1 MGLSNYQL
9 VLLDNLIYL
18 DEVTRGYEDD
28 TIGKVVDRLLYAG
41 GNPDNGIGTGTIL
54 TDCHGAYQP
63 DNPEAQN
70 CMMSLDE
77 WLQVLKAIEA
87 DETLCSL
94 TIHKVEDHR
103 EGATDGFR
111 AMALTGDNVDE
122 NIIIFKGTSSAEE
135 WMEDGEGGYSITTA
149 GQQLAVDF
157 VNGID
162 IVNNK
167 SFVVSGH
174 SKGGNMA
181 QYAALFATN
190 PPIDRC
196 LSFDGQ
202 GFSNEL
208 CNTPEY
214 KEAIARRGQN
224 LYLIASSGDYVN
236 VLFNSPIPDNHKM
249 YLAAN
254 NGVLDY
260 VYFHKPN
267 TIFKIQDNIVTGL
280 NDMATMNVVSVFVQD
295 FVAYILET
303 EEDVEKKKIVFDG
316 LMGILAATAESQD
329 DLELGIEGISTEMVL
344 ALWAMPVIA
353 VYSGTLSA
361 FGMDEKNFSS
371 LTFKNYTEILDDVTA
386 KVYKGVIYK
395 AISEGALDLML
406 GYLRDY
412 VLESTSNL
420 YSALALIDCVVSGG
434 VFENLGDAGRLILDT
449 YVKWPINLFD
459 GKTGYSIEKYCNDVF
474 NSFAV
479 TSKLGEGTK
488 GNVYIEQHED
498 GGMLYIGNGDSEN
511 SINGTMGN
519 DILYG
524 GNGSDSINGGAGNDV
539 LWGGRGDDIL
549 NGGSGSDRYIFGL
562 YDGNDIIK
570 NNNIGNY
577 KDYIVFDEDVTISD
591 VSFEVQG
598 LDLMIYVGELSH
610 ITVENFFAVN
620 GNGKFTN
627 AINTIQFM
635 NGGELEFAEIC
646 RLAGYEG
653 TGKDDKNNSL
663 SEEEQEAL
671 EEERRQLKKW
681 YEEYYKQK
689 NSSENTGGT
698 GSSSGSSGNSG
709 GAEAG
714 GGSGG
719 SSSANEGDNSQNS
732 AQRAK
737 EEIFGRNP
745 GAYQQSMNTRQI
757 DPIIV
762 DLNGDGI
769 FTTSLEDGVY
779 FDLNKD
785 GFAERTAW
793 ITTQDALLVRDVNGN
808 GKIDDGGELFGDRTV
823 LPDGSTA
830 ASGFQALAGLD
841 DNEDGI
847 LDSQDKG
854 FQELKVWMDTNH
866 NGISEEKEL
875 YSLEHFGI
883 SSIDLN
889 YSQVN
894 RVDEN
899 GNWMKAGSNLFGQNA
914 NYNVGEY
921 DFNIDFSDTKYQ
933 GEEIDTSILEKY
945 LPEIKGCGTLLD
957 LSKAMAINDELKIMV
972 TLYIREKDYHV
983 KKNILR
989 NVLFLWADV
998 ASIEADSRG
1007 NAIDARRLGV
1017 LEKAYGQP
1025 YIGVSGANPNSAAA
1039 AILNKLYLEFE
1050 QEIEECLL
1058 SQSVYKEAL
1067 EHIKVYRN
1075 VDTQSC
1081 YCDFADAVRTLVK
1094 GQSVCYVPMFV
1105 DYILEN
1111 TNLGTM
1117 FDKQYVYEQLKSEN
1131 EVWAETLNVQNIIY
1145 QSNNGN
1151 VTGSSGND
1159 ILLSGTEDEVLQ
1171 GKKGNDIY
1179 IFNVGG
1185 GQDTIVES
1193 GGVDT
1198 ILYGEGIREEDIRVS
1213 RDGRNLYLT
1222 NHKSGDKVTI
1232 KDFFWNTDYQVEKV
1246 EFADGG
1252 TWSLEDLK
1260 DKARYYYGGEEN
1272 DNISAANSNTGA
1284 PILEDDYLYGGAGN
1298 DTLYGQNGNDEL
1310 YGEEGDDTLYGGN
1323 GNDVLSGGIGNDT
1336 LNGQNGDDTYVF
1348 HLGDGEDTI
1357 MENSG
1362 TDTIR
1367 FGEGIR
1373 EEDILVARENNHLSL
1388 TNIKSGDRIVVEEFF
1403 YNAGRQIEKVEFA
1416 DGSSWDIEVLKDK
1429 ARYYY
1434 GGSGDDRITG
1444 YNSNSK
1450 APTFEDDYLYGG
1462 AGNDTLNGQNG
1473 DDELYG
1479 EEGDDILYGGNGND
1493 VLSGGKGNDTLNGQN
1508 GDDTYVFHLG
1518 DGQDTIVENSG
1529 TDTIR
1534 FGEGIRE
1541 EDILVARENNHLS
1554 LTNIKSGDRI
1564 VVEEFF
1570 YNAGR
1575 QIEKVEF
1582 ADGNTWS
1589 LDDLKDK
1596 ARYYYGGS
1604 GDDRLTGYNSSSNA
1618 PTFEDDYLYGGAGN
1632 DTLYGQNGNDE
1643 LYGEEGDD
1651 TLYGGNGN
1659 DVLSG
1664 GKGNDTLNGQNG
1676 DDTYV
1681 FHLGDGQDTIVENS
1695 GTDTIRF
1702 GEGIREED
1710 IIVARENNHLSLTNI
1725 KSGDRIVVEE
1735 FFYNAGRQIEKV
1747 EFADGSSWDMEVL
1760 KDKARYYY
1768 GGSGDDRLTG
1778 YNSNSKAPTFEDDYL
1793 YGGAGNDTLYGQ
1805 NGNDE
1810 LYGEEGADTLYGG
1823 NGNDLLSGGAGEDYL
1838 YGQNGDDTYIFNL
1851 GDGADIIND
1860 NNGYD
1865 RVIFGEGIGSSDV
1878 TFLKERNNLVV
1889 SVRPGDSITILDYF
1903 SNDNYKIESF
1913 QTFDGS
1919 ELDVIIMEPVMM
1931 ALGSAQSCNS
1941 SGVNTGLN
1949 VMIQAM
1955 ASFED
1960 TTGMM
1965 WEDAVEQK
1973 NEQTNDSLN
1982 QWWTKEAI

>member
-9 VLLDNLIYL
+9 ILLDNLIYL
-18 DEVTRGYEDD
+18 DEVTRMWKEEA
-28 TIGKVVDRLLYAG
+28 TIGEVVNNLLYKD
-41 GNPDNGIGTGTIL
+41 GNSDNGIGTGTIL
-54 TDCHGAYQP
+54 TDCHGTYQP

-635 NGGELEFAEIC
+635 NGGELDFAEIC

-745 GAYQQSMNTRQI
+745 GAYQESMNTRQI

-866 NGISEEKEL
+866 NGISEEEEL

-914 NYNVGEY
+914 NYNIGEY

-1039 AILNKLYLEFE
+1039 TILNKLYLEFE

-1075 VDTQSC
+1075 IDTQSC

-1105 DYILEN
+1105 DYILKN
-1111 TNLGTM
+1111 TNLGNI
-1117 FDKQYVYEQLKSEN
+1117 FDKQYIYEQLKSEN

-1232 KDFFWNTDYQVEKV
+1232 RDFFWNTDYQVEKV
-1246 EFADGG
+1246 EFADGS

-1260 DKARYYYGGEEN
+1260 DKARCYYGGEEN
-1272 DNISAANSNTGA
+1272 DNISAVNSNTGA

-1298 DTLYGQNGNDEL
+1298 DTLSGQNGDDEL
-1310 YGEEGDDTLYGGN
+1310 YGEEGDDILYGGN
-1323 GNDVLSGGIGNDT
+1323 GNDLLSGGAGEDY
-1336 LNGQNGDDTYVF
+1336 LYGQNGDDTYVF
-1348 HLGDGEDTI
+1348 HLGDGQDTI
-1357 MENSG
+1357 VENRG

-1373 EEDILVARENNHLSL
+1373 EEDIRVSRDGRNLYL
-1388 TNIKSGDRIVVEEFF
+1388 TNHKSGDKVTIRDFF
-1403 YNAGRQIEKVEFA
+1403 WNTDYQVEKVEFA
-1416 DGSSWDIEVLKDK
+1416 DGSTWSLEDLKDK
-1429 ARYYY
+1429 ARCYY
-1434 GGSGDDRITG
+1434 GGEENDNISAV
-1444 YNSNSK
+1444 NSNTG
-1450 APTFEDDYLYGG
+1450 APILEDDYLYGG

-1493 VLSGGKGNDTLNGQN
+1493 LLSGGTGNDTLNGGTGDDTYIFNFGDGQDTIVENRGTDIIRFGEGICEEDIRVSRDGRNLYLTNQESGDKVTIRDFFWNTDYQVEKVEFADGSTWSLEDLKDKARCYYGGEENDNISAVNSNTGAPILEDDYLYGGAGNDTLNGQN
-1508 GDDTYVFHLG
+1508 GDDELYGEEGDDILYGGNGNDLLSGGTGNDTLNGGTGDDTYIFNFG
-1518 DGQDTIVENSG
+1518 DGQDIIVEGRG

-1541 EDILVARENNHLS
+1541 EDIRVSRDGRNLY
-1554 LTNIKSGDRI
+1554 LTNQESGDKVTIRD
-1564 VVEEFF
+1564 FF
-1570 YNAGR
+1570 WNTDY
-1575 QIEKVEF
+1575 QVEKVEF
-1582 ADGNTWS
+1582 ADGGTWS
-1589 LDDLKDK
+1589 LEDLKDK
-1596 ARYYYGGS
+1596 ARYYYGGEES
-1604 GDDRLTGYNSSSNA
+1604 DNISAANSNTGA
-1618 PTFEDDYLYGGAGN
+1618 PILEDDYLYGGAGD
-1632 DTLYGQNGNDE
+1632 DTLYGNNGDDE
-1643 LYGEEGDD
+1643 LYGEEG
-1651 TLYGGNGN
+1651 N
-1659 DVLSG
+1659 D
-1664 GKGNDTLNGQNG
+1664 
-1676 DDTYV
+1676 
-1681 FHLGDGQDTIVENS
+1681 F
-1695 GTDTIRF
+1695 
-1702 GEGIREED
+1702 
-1710 IIVARENNHLSLTNI
+1710 
-1725 KSGDRIVVEE
+1725 
-1735 FFYNAGRQIEKV
+1735 
-1747 EFADGSSWDMEVL
+1747 
-1760 KDKARYYY
+1760 
-1768 GGSGDDRLTG
+1768 
-1778 YNSNSKAPTFEDDYL
+1778 
-1793 YGGAGNDTLYGQ
+1793 
-1805 NGNDE
+1805 
-1810 LYGEEGADTLYGG
+1810 LYGG
-1823 NGNDLLSGGAGEDYL
+1823 NGNDLLNGGKGKDTL
-1838 YGQNGDDTYIFNL
+1838 RGQNGDDTYIFNL
-1851 GDGADIIND
+1851 GDGQDTIMESSGD
-1860 NNGYD
+1860 D
-1865 RVIFGEGIGSSDV
+1865 RIIFGEGIEYSN
-1878 TFLKERNNLVV
+1878 LKFAKQGNNLNIFLT
-1889 SVRPGDSITILDYF
+1889 GGDDSITVLDYF
-1903 SNDNYKIESF
+1903 RNDNYKVESF
-1913 QTFDGS
+1913 HTSDGRV
-1919 ELDVIIMEPVMM
+1919 LDYTKI
-1931 ALGSAQSCNS
+1931 
-1941 SGVNTGLN
+1941 N

-1960 TTGMM
+1960 TTGMT
-1965 WEDAVEQK
+1965 WEDAVGQK
-1973 NEQTNDSLN
+1973 NEQANDLLN

>member
-18 DEVTRGYEDD
+18 DEVTKV
-28 TIGKVVDRLLYAG
+28 TINQDKIGDVICRLLYKD
-41 GNPDNGIGTGTIL
+41 GNPANAIGTGTII
-54 TDCHGAYQP
+54 TDVHGSYNP
-63 DNPEAQN
+63 DDPTAQN
-70 CMMSLDE
+70 CMMLMHE

-254 NGVLDY
+254 NEMLDY

-280 NDMATMNVVSVFVQD
+280 NDMATMNVVSVFVKD

-316 LMGILAATAESQD
+316 LMGIMAATAESQD
-329 DLELGIEGISTEMVL
+329 DIELGTDGISTEMVL

-353 VYSGTLSA
+353 AYSGILSP
-361 FGMDEKNFSS
+361 FGMDENNFAS
-371 LTFKNYTEILDDVTA
+371 LVFKNYTEILDDITA
-386 KVYKGVIYK
+386 EVYKGVIYK
-395 AISEGALDLML
+395 AINEGALDLML

-412 VLESTSNL
+412 ILGSSNNL
-420 YSALALIDCVVSGG
+420 YSALALIDSVVSGNA
-434 VFENLGDAGRLILDT
+434 FENLGDAGRMILNT
-449 YVKWPINLFD
+449 YWKGAVNLFD
-459 GKTGYSIEKYCNDVF
+459 AKTGGSIEKYCNDVL

-488 GNVYIEQHED
+488 GNVYSKQYED
-498 GGMLYIGNGDSEN
+498 GGMLYIGNGDNEN

-524 GNGSDSINGGAGNDV
+524 GNGSDTINGGAGNDV

-570 NNNIGNY
+570 NDNIGNY

-635 NGGELEFAEIC
+635 NGGELDFAEIC

-653 TGKDDKNNSL
+653 ADKDEEDNSL

-681 YEEYYKQK
+681 YEEYYEQRN
-689 NSSENTGGT
+689 NSGNSGGT
-698 GSSSGSSGNSG
+698 GSSSGGSGNSG
-709 GAEAG
+709 NAG
-714 GGSGG
+714 TGSGSGG
-719 SSSANEGDNSQNS
+719 SSSANESDNSQNS
-732 AQRAK
+732 SQRAK
-737 EEIFGRNP
+737 EEIFGRDP
-745 GAYQQSMNTRQI
+745 DSYQDSMRTQQS
-757 DPIIV
+757 DPVIV
-762 DLNGDGI
+762 DLNDDGV

-823 LPDGSTA
+823 LPDGSIA
-830 ASGFQALAGLD
+830 ASGFQALVGLD

-854 FQELKVWMDTNH
+854 FQELKVWMDVNH
-866 NGISEEKEL
+866 NGISEEEEL

-894 RVDEN
+894 RLDEN
-899 GNWMKAGSNLFGQNA
+899 GNLMKAGSNLFGQTV
-914 NYNVGEY
+914 NYNIGEY

-957 LSKAMAINDELKIMV
+957 LSKAMATNDELKIMV
-972 TLYIREKDYHV
+972 TLYIQEKDYRI
-983 KKNILR
+983 KKNILQ

-998 ASIEADSRG
+998 AGIEADSRG
-1007 NAIDARRLGV
+1007 RAIDARRLGV

-1025 YIGVSGANPNSAAA
+1025 YVGVSGANPNNAAA
-1039 AILNKLYLEFE
+1039 AILNKLYIEFE

-1075 VDTQSC
+1075 VDTESC
-1081 YCDFADAVRTLVK
+1081 YCDFVDAVRTLVK
-1094 GQSVCYVPMFV
+1094 GQSVCYIPMFV
-1105 DYILEN
+1105 DYILKN
-1111 TNLGTM
+1111 TNLGDM

-1151 VTGSSGND
+1151 VIGSNGND

-1171 GKKGNDIY
+1171 GRKGDDIY
-1179 IFNVGG
+1179 IFNVGDR
-1185 GQDTIVES
+1185 QDTIVEN
-1193 GGVDT
+1193 GGADT
-1198 ILYGEGIREEDIRVS
+1198 ILYGEGICEEDILVS

-1222 NHKSGDKVTI
+1222 NQESRDKVTI
-1232 KDFFWNTDYQVEKV
+1232 KDFFWNTDYQIEKV
-1246 EFADGG
+1246 EFADGS

-1260 DKARYYYGGEEN
+1260 DKARYYYGGEGN

-1298 DTLYGQNGNDEL
+1298 DTLNGNNGNDEL
-1310 YGEEGDDTLYGGN
+1310 YGEEGDDILNGGN
-1323 GNDVLSGGIGNDT
+1323 GNDILSGGTGNDT
-1336 LNGQNGDDTYVF
+1336 LNGGTGDDTYVF
-1348 HLGDGEDTI
+1348 
-1357 MENSG
+1357 N
-1362 TDTIR
+1362 
-1367 FGEGIR
+1367 
-1373 EEDILVARENNHLSL
+1373 
-1388 TNIKSGDRIVVEEFF
+1388 
-1403 YNAGRQIEKVEFA
+1403 
-1416 DGSSWDIEVLKDK
+1416 
-1429 ARYYY
+1429 
-1434 GGSGDDRITG
+1434 
-1444 YNSNSK
+1444 
-1450 APTFEDDYLYGG
+1450 
-1462 AGNDTLNGQNG
+1462 
-1473 DDELYG
+1473 
-1479 EEGDDILYGGNGND
+1479 
-1493 VLSGGKGNDTLNGQN
+1493 
-1508 GDDTYVFHLG
+1508 LG
-1518 DGQDTIVENSG
+1518 DGQDTITENSG
-1529 TDTIR
+1529 DDRIV
-1534 FGEGIRE
+1534 FGEGIE
-1541 EDILVARENNHLS
+1541 YS
-1554 LTNIKSGDRI
+1554 
-1564 VVEEFF
+1564 
-1570 YNAGR
+1570 
-1575 QIEKVEF
+1575 
-1582 ADGNTWS
+1582 
-1589 LDDLKDK
+1589 DLK
-1596 ARYYYGGS
+1596 
-1604 GDDRLTGYNSSSNA
+1604 
-1618 PTFEDDYLYGGAGN
+1618 
-1632 DTLYGQNGNDE
+1632 
-1643 LYGEEGDD
+1643 
-1651 TLYGGNGN
+1651 
-1659 DVLSG
+1659 
-1664 GKGNDTLNGQNG
+1664 
-1676 DDTYV
+1676 
-1681 FHLGDGQDTIVENS
+1681 
-1695 GTDTIRF
+1695 
-1702 GEGIREED
+1702 
-1710 IIVARENNHLSLTNI
+1710 
-1725 KSGDRIVVEE
+1725 
-1735 FFYNAGRQIEKV
+1735 
-1747 EFADGSSWDMEVL
+1747 FAKQG
-1760 KDKARYYY
+1760 
-1768 GGSGDDRLTG
+1768 
-1778 YNSNSKAPTFEDDYL
+1778 
-1793 YGGAGNDTLYGQ
+1793 
-1805 NGNDE
+1805 
-1810 LYGEEGADTLYGG
+1810 
-1823 NGNDLLSGGAGEDYL
+1823 
-1838 YGQNGDDTYIFNL
+1838 
-1851 GDGADIIND
+1851 
-1860 NNGYD
+1860 
-1865 RVIFGEGIGSSDV
+1865 
-1878 TFLKERNNLVV
+1878 NNLNIFLI
-1889 SVRPGDSITILDYF
+1889 GGDDSITVRDYF
-1903 SNDNYKIESF
+1903 RDDNYKVESF
-1913 QTFDGS
+1913 QTSDGR
-1919 ELDVIIMEPVMM
+1919 ELDYTKI
-1931 ALGSAQSCNS
+1931 S
-1941 SGVNTGLN
+1941 

-1973 NEQTNDSLN
+1973 NEQANDLLN